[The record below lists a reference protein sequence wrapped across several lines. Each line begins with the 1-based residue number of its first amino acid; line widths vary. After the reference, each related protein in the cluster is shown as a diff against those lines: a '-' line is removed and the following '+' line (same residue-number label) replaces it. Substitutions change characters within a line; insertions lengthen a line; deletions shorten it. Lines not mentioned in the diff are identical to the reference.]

1 MTLVVKSDSGA
12 SRLKVISCIKAR
24 KYIER
29 GSQLFL
35 AQVTKKE
42 PSKKQL
48 QDVPVIRNFPK
59 VFPDDLLGLPPPRQ
73 VEFRIEL
80 VPRAAP
86 VVQTRQYLSMGDFGT
101 DISQKDEKPSK
112 KRQNRTRDG
121 KVCEDEA
128 QSKSSQ
134 LREEKAKKNIT

>member
-1 MTLVVKSDSGA
+1 MLV
-12 SRLKVISCIKAR
+12 
-24 KYIER
+24 
-29 GSQLFL
+29 L
-35 AQVTKKE
+35 AIGVM
-42 PSKKQL
+42 
-48 QDVPVIRNFPK
+48 VMVHG
-59 VFPDDLLGLPPPRQ
+59 DDKGLVLPPK
-73 VEFRIEL
+73 
-80 VPRAAP
+80 
-86 VVQTRQYLSMGDFGT
+86 GT

>member
-1 MTLVVKSDSGA
+1 MVLACQHFETHQSTKEFLGISSSSSITGISTQSSRSYCCGCSDVDVLDPLSGCLDEEHFVVLELLDVFCLFAPFSSSGGA
-12 SRLKVISCIKAR
+12 SS
-24 KYIER
+24 
-29 GSQLFL
+29 
-35 AQVTKKE
+35 
-42 PSKKQL
+42 
-48 QDVPVIRNFPK
+48 
-59 VFPDDLLGLPPPRQ
+59 PRCSL
-73 VEFRIEL
+73 E
-80 VPRAAP
+80 
-86 VVQTRQYLSMGDFGT
+86 T

>member
-1 MTLVVKSDSGA
+1 MSMPHKNQAKPQPSLARCGYVFCA
-12 SRLKVISCIKAR
+12 AR
-24 KYIER
+24 K
-29 GSQLFL
+29 STM
-35 AQVTKKE
+35 V
-42 PSKKQL
+42 
-48 QDVPVIRNFPK
+48 
-59 VFPDDLLGLPPPRQ
+59 
-73 VEFRIEL
+73 
-80 VPRAAP
+80 
-86 VVQTRQYLSMGDFGT
+86 GT